1 MNSEN
6 SKTNERHKFRLSLSD
21 KLNLKKKELKILH

>member
-21 KLNLKKKELKILH
+21 KLNLKKKKN